1 MLSVKVVFLSLILIM
16 NFAFGNV
23 YGVAIISMK
32 ELEKARDQYKPMVIN
47 TTIPVVDYGYLNGQ
61 YVGPQLNPITIS
73 QAAMRNYDNT
83 EKSNYTNKTEI
94 VKLIIKADW
103 LIEHAKEKGNH
114 SVLEFD
120 FDFPKF
126 KMEKPW
132 ISGMAQAQ
140 AIQALIKAHSLTDDD
155 RYLNL
160 SEHLLNTFF
169 IEVKDGG
176 VTYKDKNGW
185 WYEEYASPNNLTEP
199 RVLNGMGYT
208 LLGLHDYYDYTNSS
222 KSKYLFEKGLES
234 FINNLHKYEASTFS
248 LYDLSGY
255 TADKFYHSI
264 HLELLDKLYGITE
277 NPILKEYFDKWKEKL

>member
-16 NFAFGNV
+16 DFVFGNV
-23 YGVAIISMK
+23 YALTIISME
-32 ELEKARDQYKPMVIN
+32 ELDKARDQYQPIVIN
-47 TTIPVVDYGYLNGQ
+47 TTVPVVDYGYLNGQ

-73 QAAMRNYDNT
+73 QAAMRNYDNI

-140 AIQALIKAHSLTDDD
+140 AIQALIKAHNLTNDD

-160 SEHLLNTFF
+160 SELLLNTFF
-169 IEVKDGG
+169 C
-176 VTYKDKNGW
+176 
-185 WYEEYASPNNLTEP
+185 
-199 RVLNGMGYT
+199 
-208 LLGLHDYYDYTNSS
+208 
-222 KSKYLFEKGLES
+222 
-234 FINNLHKYEASTFS
+234 
-248 LYDLSGY
+248 
-255 TADKFYHSI
+255 
-264 HLELLDKLYGITE
+264 
-277 NPILKEYFDKWKEKL
+277 